1 MEEEAREKEKGMT
14 FESFTDIH
22 RDDTPL
28 QKLALLVDTSEML
41 ANDRVNRMEAY
52 YRGNNADSEYYAR
65 ECGHMKKREP
75 WVFEEL
81 AKDLKRLEE
90 YDASSISKEE
100 KQDILNCVAYVLQKT

>member
-1 MEEEAREKEKGMT
+1 MT

-28 QKLALLVDTSEML
+28 QKLALMIDTSEML
-41 ANDRVNRMEAY
+41 ANNRLNRMEAY
-52 YRGNNADSEYYAR
+52 YRRNNADAEYYDR
-65 ECGHMKKREP
+65 ECCHMRKREG
-75 WVFEEL
+75 WIYNEL

-100 KQDILNCVAYVLQKT
+100 KQDILNCVAYVMTKTGGENAL